1 MMIRFVRPGDV
12 KGQDTT
18 GIVLGWSGT
27 TLNTM
32 TDYRPAWHGF
42 SSQYNPQL
50 WKHNMIV
57 FVAIMRFVENSTS
70 NINANDDV
78 VLMAA

>member
-1 MMIRFVRPGDV
+1 MDSSKLLALSSDRAKSTQLNGYRTFAEASLDDWKVRQVPI
-12 KGQDTT
+12 K
-18 GIVLGWSGT
+18 
-27 TLNTM
+27 
-32 TDYRPAWHGF
+32 
-42 SSQYNPQL
+42 L
-50 WKHNMIV
+50 WQRNMIV